1 VSRLLDARLCLLA
14 YLYRSTQA
22 RSVQQILHHL
32 LTHSS
37 WGQDQL
43 ASHSQDQGLRTVQ
56 LWLKQLRES
65 SEFGGFVDA
74 VPDPAN
80 RRRLLYQ
87 ASGGPMIKALMPIEE
102 ALLVALAEDH
112 LKLVIPE
119 ELRATCLDAMFAQA
133 HKTISQYEAR
143 LSRNQLA
150 IGQYL
155 KSVAVHP
162 RGQVL
167 VPRKSLYTEFALIS
181 SALLHKRCICMTY
194 AGRQRLLHP
203 CAIVVRSPKMYL
215 IACEDTCTLPKSK
228 SESSSSPD
236 SDSDSDSDSARKP
249 KVYQF
254 QCMQSISVGT
264 KRSNVDGFDLH
275 RFIEEQRLEVPLL
288 PPSGIS
294 APANVRLVLYVY
306 PPSTGPGDALIND
319 LRAYPLAIDQQLTL
333 STDQSFHILCI
344 DCIVPTESL
353 AVWILGR
360 HDRVEVI
367 SPHWLRQLIRKRIAA
382 MQLRYCT

>member
-1 VSRLLDARLCLLA
+1 MSRLLDARLCLLA

-43 ASHSQDQGLRTVQ
+43 ARHSQDQGLRTVQ

-80 RRRLLYQ
+80 RKRLLYQ
-87 ASGGPMIKALMPIEE
+87 ASGGPMIKAPMPIEE
-102 ALLVALAEDH
+102 ALLVALAEEH
-112 LKLVIPE
+112 LKLVVPD
-119 ELRATCLDAMFAQA
+119 ELRATCLDAIFTQA
-133 HKTISQYEAR
+133 RKTISRYEAR
-143 LSRNQLA
+143 LNRDRLA

-167 VPRKSLYTEFALIS
+167 LPRKSPCTTFALIS
-181 SALLHKRCICMTY
+181 SALLHKRCISMIY

-203 CAIVVRSPKMYL
+203 CAIVVRSPKLYL
-215 IACEDTCTLPKSK
+215 IACEDACTLPISNTEP
-228 SESSSSPD
+228 SLSPN
-236 SDSDSDSDSARKP
+236 SDSARKP

-254 QCMQSISVGT
+254 QYMQSISVRT
-264 KRSNVDGFDLH
+264 KRSNVDGFDLQL
-275 RFIEEQRLEVPLL
+275 FIDEQRLEVPLL
-288 PPSGIS
+288 PPSGAS
-294 APANVRLVLYVY
+294 ALGNVRLVLHVY
-306 PPSTGPGDALIND
+306 PPPTGLNDALIDD

-333 STDQSFHILCI
+333 SADESFHILCI
-344 DCIVPTESL
+344 NGIVPTESL

-360 HDRVEVI
+360 HDRVEVV
-367 SPHWLRQLIRKRIAA
+367 SPHWLRQLIMQRIAA
-382 MQLRYCT
+382 MQQRYCT

>member
-1 VSRLLDARLCLLA
+1 MSRLLDARLCLLA

-43 ASHSQDQGLRTVQ
+43 ARHSQDQGLRTVQ

-80 RRRLLYQ
+80 RKRLLYQ
-87 ASGGPMIKALMPIEE
+87 ASGGPMIKAPMPIEE
-102 ALLVALAEDH
+102 ALLVALAEEH
-112 LKLVIPE
+112 LKLVVPD
-119 ELRATCLDAMFAQA
+119 ELRATCLDAIFTQA
-133 HKTISQYEAR
+133 RTTISQYEAR
-143 LSRNQLA
+143 LSSDRLA

-167 VPRKSLYTEFALIS
+167 LPRKSPCTAFALIS
-181 SALLHKRCICMTY
+181 SALLHKRCISMTY

-203 CAIVVRSPKMYL
+203 CAIVVRSPKLYL
-215 IACEDTCTLPKSK
+215 IACEDASTLPPSNAG
-228 SESSSSPD
+228 SSLSI
-236 SDSDSDSDSARKP
+236 DSALEP

-254 QCMQSISVGT
+254 QSMQSISVRS
-264 KRSNVDGFDLH
+264 KRSNIDGFNLQQ
-275 RFIEEQRLEVPLL
+275 FIDEQRLEVPLL
-288 PPSGIS
+288 PPPGTL
-294 APANVRLVLYVY
+294 APRNIRLILHVY
-306 PPSTGPGDALIND
+306 PPTTGLSDPLIND

-333 STDQSFHILCI
+333 SENESFHILCI
-344 DCIVPTESL
+344 DEMVPTESL

-360 HDRVEVI
+360 HDCVEVI
-367 SPHWLRQLIRKRIAA
+367 SPHWLRQLIRQRITA
-382 MQLRYCT
+382 MHQRYCT

>member
-1 VSRLLDARLCLLA
+1 MSRLLDARLCLLA

-43 ASHSQDQGLRTVQ
+43 ARHSQDQGLRTVQ

-80 RRRLLYQ
+80 RKRLLYQ
-87 ASGGPMIKALMPIEE
+87 ASGGPMIKAPMPIEE
-102 ALLVALAEDH
+102 ALLVALAEEH
-112 LKLVIPE
+112 LKLVVPD
-119 ELRATCLDAMFAQA
+119 ELRATCLDAIFTQA
-133 HKTISQYEAR
+133 RTTISQYEAR
-143 LSRNQLA
+143 LSSNRLA

-167 VPRKSLYTEFALIS
+167 LPRKSPCTAFALIS
-181 SALLHKRCICMTY
+181 SALLHKRCISITY

-203 CAIVVRSPKMYL
+203 CAIVVRSPKLYL
-215 IACEDTCTLPKSK
+215 IAGEDASTLPPSNAG
-228 SESSSSPD
+228 SSLSI
-236 SDSDSDSDSARKP
+236 DSALQP
-249 KVYQF
+249 KVYKF
-254 QCMQSISVGT
+254 QSIQSISVRS
-264 KRSNVDGFDLH
+264 KRSNIDGFNLQQ
-275 RFIEEQRLEVPLL
+275 FIDEQRLEVPLL
-288 PPSGIS
+288 PPPDTL
-294 APANVRLVLYVY
+294 APRKIRLILHVY
-306 PPSTGPGDALIND
+306 PPTTGLGDPLIND

-333 STDQSFHILCI
+333 SENESFHILCI
-344 DCIVPTESL
+344 DDMVPTESL

-360 HDRVEVI
+360 HDCVEVI
-367 SPHWLRQLIRKRIAA
+367 SPHWLRQLIRQRITA
-382 MQLRYCT
+382 MHQRYCT